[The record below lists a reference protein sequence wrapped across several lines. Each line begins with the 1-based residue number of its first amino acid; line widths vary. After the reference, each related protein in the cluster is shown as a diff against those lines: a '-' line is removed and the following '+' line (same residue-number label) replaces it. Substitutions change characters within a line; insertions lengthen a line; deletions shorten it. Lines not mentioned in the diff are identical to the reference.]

1 MFCNLLHVLSQRWHC
16 RRRKSAGFLKTLTF
30 SLLVAL
36 LLLWNSACVPRME
49 KPNPIYRVLDLRYK
63 YPTKIIFRGGKQRIL
78 TVSLLSAVSALLK
91 SERLFQLSNEASRKN
106 PWRKLHNY
114 AVGTSAT
121 LRIAVNCENMARKW
135 LSGHFLRIHWLW

>member
-1 MFCNLLHVLSQRWHC
+1 MFYNLLNVPSQRWHC
-16 RRRKSAGFLKTLTF
+16 RRKNSAGFLETLTF

-36 LLLWNSACVPRME
+36 LLLWNSACVPRM
-49 KPNPIYRVLDLRYK
+49 KKLNPIYRVLDLRYK

-121 LRIAVNCENMARKW
+121 LRIAVNCENTARKW
-135 LSGHFLRIHWLW
+135 LSGHILRIHWLW